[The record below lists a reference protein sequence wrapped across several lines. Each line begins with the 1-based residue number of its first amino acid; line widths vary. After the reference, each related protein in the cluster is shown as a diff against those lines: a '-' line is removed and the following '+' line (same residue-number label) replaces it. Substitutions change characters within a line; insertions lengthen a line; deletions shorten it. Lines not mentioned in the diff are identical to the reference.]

1 MDNVEVTAA
10 SGVSGKSGV
19 MVWTTS
25 MTNTMLGFLAD
36 LVAKGKRT
44 SSGFRETHLKQCA
57 AIFNEQFKL
66 AITSDQVR
74 NHLKKW
80 RKIWVRVVNLKNL
93 SGALWD
99 EDTCTIRLSEEHYAG
114 HCMTHK
120 PDAPFLNNPIEHYH
134 AMATIFGTTGAKGM
148 NARSG
153 NDFLSID
160 VDDEENGEVNGEI
173 NTSPQVGEFSH
184 PKGPSKKKAKVV
196 RVLEDPL
203 ALVKSGG
210 DDDDIPDD
218 LWDVVS
224 SLKEFD
230 EEHLAHYY
238 AHLVDKHKTARA
250 FMKLSETNKSVWVSR
265 YVKKNF

>member
-1 MDNVEVTAA
+1 
-10 SGVSGKSGV
+10 
-19 MVWTTS
+19 
-25 MTNTMLGFLAD
+25 
-36 LVAKGKRT
+36 
-44 SSGFRETHLKQCA
+44 
-57 AIFNEQFKL
+57 
-66 AITSDQVR
+66 
-74 NHLKKW
+74 
-80 RKIWVRVVNLKNL
+80 
-93 SGALWD
+93 
-99 EDTCTIRLSEEHYAG
+99 
-114 HCMTHK
+114 
-120 PDAPFLNNPIEHYH
+120 
-134 AMATIFGTTGAKGM
+134 MATIFGTTGAKGM

-160 VDDEENGEVNGEI
+160 VDDEENGEI

-203 ALVKSGG
+203 GAILKDGFKLVEALVKSGG